1 VAAAAEELLR
11 TLHMTECFLG
21 LAGVY
26 YGMAK
31 NKGCG
36 IAANAR
42 G

>member
-1 VAAAAEELLR
+1 VAAAAEGLLR

-21 LAGVY
+21 LAGVC

-36 IAANAR
+36 ITANAR